1 MKIAAAMMS
10 SLICTIIR
18 LTNGEIVMSSSTII
32 VGTTRYIHILVVKR
46 HCFCHKIAKQ
56 KLKIFSTRYGLEDKQ
71 TKIPSSNIQDITLC
85 RIVKIKNRIT
95 TYIYPDT
102 HCRMHA

>member
-18 LTNGEIVMSSSTII
+18 LTYGEIVMSSSTII
-32 VGTTRYIHILVVKR
+32 VGATRYIHILVVKR

-56 KLKIFSTRYGLEDKQ
+56 KFKRNFRYKIRFGRQ
-71 TKIPSSNIQDITLC
+71 TNKNSGHHPMSNCKKL
-85 RIVKIKNRIT
+85 KNRIT
-95 TYIYPDT
+95 PYIYTDT